1 MFSQSSVF
9 ALINI
14 DGNVEVRLVEM
25 ESETQNNICLA
36 LSDTV
41 KVMEEKQPVEF
52 DGKYKPNG
60 DELLMIKEFVI
71 SDEIADAIRNP
82 LSVVTLSY
90 SKTDEPDI
98 RAIFVGNRQEL
109 NGSEVFAIAFQRFR
123 KEQYLSTRRFNLFYD
138 KDTFATEKR
147 WGIGIGDNVDC
158 LYKTNYL
165 QFQSYYFARQIF
177 DLSQY
182 YRSATDSEVDEFS
195 SLEQLDINDKQK
207 FTEISDTWI
216 RRKIASINDSGV
228 LRNNDAKTIKRL
240 AENVGLEI
248 SINGGRLTLPTDKKK
263 LKEILSFLD
272 EEVYKGT
279 FSEETFI
286 TNSKRRV
293 E

>member
-123 KEQYLSTRRFNLFYD
+123 KEQYLSTRVCLETISAKSKLKQYKWFV
-138 KDTFATEKR
+138 EKHAL
-147 WGIGIGDNVDC
+147 V
-158 LYKTNYL
+158 YH
-165 QFQSYYFARQIF
+165 
-177 DLSQY
+177 
-182 YRSATDSEVDEFS
+182 
-195 SLEQLDINDKQK
+195 
-207 FTEISDTWI
+207 
-216 RRKIASINDSGV
+216 IASQSADNS
-228 LRNNDAKTIKRL
+228 
-240 AENVGLEI
+240 
-248 SINGGRLTLPTDKKK
+248 SID
-263 LKEILSFLD
+263 
-272 EEVYKGT
+272 
-279 FSEETFI
+279 
-286 TNSKRRV
+286 
-293 E
+293 